1 MEGKNIQI
9 VIAVKVVNVPPI
21 FRIINSLKE
30 FHNEVSME
38 KSSSKIYFMISDN
51 PAEKEESLTP
61 VIRTVSSDYI
71 FNSVLQ
77 CEFK

>member
-1 MEGKNIQI
+1 MEAGG
-9 VIAVKVVNVPPI
+9 
-21 FRIINSLKE
+21 
-30 FHNEVSME
+30 
-38 KSSSKIYFMISDN
+38 SKMYFMISDN
-51 PAEKEESLTP
+51 PTEKEESLTP

>member
-1 MEGKNIQI
+1 MEGKDIKI
-9 VIAVKVVNVPPI
+9 IIGMYFFLFI
-21 FRIINSLKE
+21 FRITNSLKE
-30 FHNEVSME
+30 FHSEVDVEASG
-38 KSSSKIYFMISDN
+38 SKMYFMISDN